1 MVDLEWWSRS
11 IPKVAGDM
19 LGKWSDSARGRER
32 NGAVEFESRT

>member
-1 MVDLEWWSRS
+1 MVVFEWWSGS

-19 LGKWSDSARGRER
+19 LGKWSDSARWRER